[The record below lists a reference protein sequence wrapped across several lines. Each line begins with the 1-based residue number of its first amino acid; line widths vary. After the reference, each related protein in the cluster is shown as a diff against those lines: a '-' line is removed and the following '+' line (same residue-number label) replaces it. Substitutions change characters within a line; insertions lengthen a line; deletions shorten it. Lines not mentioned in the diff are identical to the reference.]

1 MANQQELKA
10 MLTGGALD
18 ERLRR
23 VYVTDAEIKA
33 QYARYTAV
41 IDAFSELF

>member
-23 VYVTDAEIKA
+23 VYVTDAEINA
-33 QYARYTAV
+33 Q
-41 IDAFSELF
+41 